1 MNEHELIEIIKRE
14 IEKYYLKSGIKN
26 EVNLKKTIGFLGK
39 DIILKNNLE
48 EIFKIEETADEI
60 VISELSIKELNE
72 ISQGTYSTDI
82 GKKLLYN
89 ILEGKRIILVKEGI
103 EWRNFSLI
111 PSKHELS
118 FSASHVKRWFA
129 LLQGRRLPT
138 ISARC
143 PAGVA
148 RRRDVRYE

>member
-1 MNEHELIEIIKRE
+1 KD
-14 IEKYYLKSGIKN
+14 KSTQFVLFCAKVSLRFIN
-26 EVNLKKTIGFLGK
+26 NTFWRRVPVQK
-39 DIILKNNLE
+39 D
-48 EIFKIEETADEI
+48 
-60 VISELSIKELNE
+60 
-72 ISQGTYSTDI
+72 
-82 GKKLLYN
+82 
-89 ILEGKRIILVKEGI
+89 
-103 EWRNFSLI
+103 
-111 PSKHELS
+111 ELS

>member
-1 MNEHELIEIIKRE
+1 ALSEH
-14 IEKYYLKSGIKN
+14 
-26 EVNLKKTIGFLGK
+26 KT
-39 DIILKNNLE
+39 
-48 EIFKIEETADEI
+48 
-60 VISELSIKELNE
+60 LSISWSHYPKVSLRFINN
-72 ISQGTYSTDI
+72 TF
-82 GKKLLYN
+82 
-89 ILEGKRIILVKEGI
+89 
-103 EWRNFSLI
+103 WRRA
-111 PSKHELS
+111 PVQKDELS